1 MTNVAL
7 VLILA
12 GMAVFVGAIVQG
24 AVGFGLGLVGA
35 PVLTL
40 LNPDL
45 MPGAIQVV
53 NLTLP
58 LFTLATEWRRVD
70 WRGLGFAVLG
80 RVPGSVLGA
89 LVVVY
94 VSVYTRGIF
103 VAVMVLV
110 AVALTARALSVPR
123 NGVTITSAGFVSGIT
138 GTATGIGGPPL
149 ALVYQSAKGPQIR
162 ATLAMFFFLS
172 AAQSLA
178 ILALVDELPSRA
190 LTTGAILIVPM
201 VLGFLVSGPLRRYLD
216 GGKVRAGVLV
226 VAAASAA
233 ALIVQNVVSQVMAP

>member
-1 MTNVAL
+1 MTNAVL

-12 GMAVFVGAIVQG
+12 GLAVFVGAIVQG

-40 LNPDL
+40 LNPEL

-58 LFTLATEWRRVD
+58 LFTLAAEWRRVD

-172 AAQSLA
+172 AAQSLG

-216 GGKVRAGVLV
+216 GGKVRAAVLV
-226 VAAASAA
+226 VAAASAV
-233 ALIVQNVVSQVMAP
+233 ALIVQNVVSQVVSA

>member
-1 MTNVAL
+1 MTNAAL

-12 GMAVFVGAIVQG
+12 GLAVFVGAIVQG
-24 AVGFGLGLVGA
+24 AVGFGLGLVAA

-40 LNPDL
+40 LNPEL

-53 NLTLP
+53 NMTLP
-58 LFTLATEWRRVD
+58 LFTLAAEWRRVD

-80 RVPGSVLGA
+80 RIPGSVLGA
-89 LVVVY
+89 LIVVY
-94 VSVYTRGIF
+94 VSVYMRGIF

-149 ALVYQSAKGPQIR
+149 ALVYQNAKGPQIR

-233 ALIVQNVVSQVMAP
+233 ALIVQNVVSQVVAP